1 MRNNLFHIPH
11 FQNNNDH
18 NNGFVVFKN
27 ICYMP
32 DTTVW
37 FLHIVSVNFTLNSI
51 FKEGNNDCGNK
62 NAALILKP
70 VFPPLC

>member
-11 FQNNNDH
+11 FQNNNNDH
-18 NNGFVVFKN
+18 LFFKN

-37 FLHIVSVNFTLNSI
+37 ILPIVSVNFTLNSI

-62 NAALILKP
+62 NGALILKP
-70 VFPPLC
+70 VFPLLC